1 MNNKIKTYCIILSV
15 LYSIVVICSL
25 SDTIESLK
33 AGYKIGREEPRNTTW
48 YMATLNLKV
57 SPIEGM
63 HTYPERVINSV
74 TGQEV
79 RAEANNFNIRIENS
93 NIDIPLYLKIFRGFI
108 IALSVVFLVGVV
120 YLPFLFFSVIKSA
133 TKGKILEQ
141 KVIRNIQRIGY
152 ILIIYYII
160 NLLAYYSDYLI
171 AQYVMTFEKYRTIID
186 ISDFGLLFL
195 GLVTLLMTEIL
206 KVSRQLKE
214 EQDLTI

>member
-1 MNNKIKTYCIILSV
+1 MNNKIKIYCIILSI
-15 LYSIVVICSL
+15 LYTVVVICSM
-25 SDTIESLK
+25 SDTIESFK
-33 AGYKIGREEPRNTTW
+33 AGYKIGRESSPNTPW
-48 YMATLNLKV
+48 YMLTLHLRV
-57 SPIEGM
+57 LPIEGL
-63 HTYPERVINSV
+63 HTYPEKIINSV

-79 RAEANNFNIRIENS
+79 RAEANNYKIRIENS
-93 NIDIPLYLKIFRGFI
+93 NIDIPVYVKVFRGFI
-108 IALSVVFLVGVV
+108 IALSVVFLAGII

-133 TKGKILEQ
+133 TKGKILEP

-160 NLLAYYSDYLI
+160 DSLAYFSDYLV
-171 AQYVMTFEKYRTIID
+171 AQYVMTFEKYRAVID
-186 ISDFGLLFL
+186 VSDFGLLFL

>member
-1 MNNKIKTYCIILSV
+1 MNNKIKIYCIILSI
-15 LYSIVVICSL
+15 LYTVVVICSM
-25 SDTIESLK
+25 SDTIESFK
-33 AGYKIGREEPRNTTW
+33 AGYKIGRESSPNTPW
-48 YMATLNLKV
+48 YMLTLHLRV
-57 SPIEGM
+57 LPIEGL
-63 HTYPERVINSV
+63 HTYPEKIINSV

-79 RAEANNFNIRIENS
+79 RAEANNYKIRIENS
-93 NIDIPLYLKIFRGFI
+93 NIDIPVYVKVFRGFFI
-108 IALSVVFLVGVV
+108 PLSVVFLAGII

-133 TKGKILEQ
+133 TKGKILEP

-160 NLLAYYSDYLI
+160 DSLAYFSDYLV
-171 AQYVMTFEKYRTIID
+171 AQYVMTFEKYRAVID
-186 ISDFGLLFL
+186 VSDFGLLFL

>member
-1 MNNKIKTYCIILSV
+1 MNNKIKIYCIILSI
-15 LYSIVVICSL
+15 LYTVVVICSM
-25 SDTIESLK
+25 SDTIESFK
-33 AGYKIGREEPRNTTW
+33 AGYKIGRESSPNTPW
-48 YMATLNLKV
+48 YMLTLHLRV
-57 SPIEGM
+57 LPIEGL
-63 HTYPERVINSV
+63 HTYPEKIINSV

-79 RAEANNFNIRIENS
+79 RAEANNYKIRIENS
-93 NIDIPLYLKIFRGFI
+93 NIDIPVYVKVFRGFI
-108 IALSVVFLVGVV
+108 IALSVVFLAGII

-133 TKGKILEQ
+133 TKGKILKP

-160 NLLAYYSDYLI
+160 DSLAYFSDYLV
-171 AQYVMTFEKYRTIID
+171 AQYVMTFEKYRAVID
-186 ISDFGLLFL
+186 VSDFGLLFL

>member
-1 MNNKIKTYCIILSV
+1 MNNKIKIYCIILSI
-15 LYSIVVICSL
+15 LYTVVVICSL
-25 SDTIESLK
+25 SDTIESFK
-33 AGYKIGREEPRNTTW
+33 AGYKIGRESSPNTPW
-48 YMATLNLKV
+48 YMLTLHLRV
-57 SPIEGM
+57 LPIEGL
-63 HTYPERVINSV
+63 HTYPEKIINSV

-79 RAEANNFNIRIENS
+79 RAEANNYKIRIENS
-93 NIDIPLYLKIFRGFI
+93 NIDIPVYVKVFRGFI
-108 IALSVVFLVGVV
+108 IALSVVFLAGII

-133 TKGKILEQ
+133 TKGKILEP

-160 NLLAYYSDYLI
+160 DSLAYFSDYLV
-171 AQYVMTFEKYRTIID
+171 AQYVMTFEKYRAVID
-186 ISDFGLLFL
+186 VSDFGLLFL

>member
-1 MNNKIKTYCIILSV
+1 MNNKIKIYCIILSI
-15 LYSIVVICSL
+15 LYTVVVICSM
-25 SDTIESLK
+25 SDTIESFK
-33 AGYKIGREEPRNTTW
+33 AGYKIGRESSPNTPW
-48 YMATLNLKV
+48 YMLTLHLRV
-57 SPIEGM
+57 LPIEGL
-63 HTYPERVINSV
+63 HTYPEKIINSV

-79 RAEANNFNIRIENS
+79 RAEANNYKIRIENS
-93 NIDIPLYLKIFRGFI
+93 NIDIPVYVKVFRGFI
-108 IALSVVFLVGVV
+108 IALSVVFLAGII

-133 TKGKILEQ
+133 TKGKILEP

-160 NLLAYYSDYLI
+160 DSLAYFSDYLV
-171 AQYVMTFEKYRTIID
+171 AQYVMTFEKYQAVID
-186 ISDFGLLFL
+186 VSDFGLLFL

>member
-1 MNNKIKTYCIILSV
+1 M
-15 LYSIVVICSL
+15 
-25 SDTIESLK
+25 SDTIESFK
-33 AGYKIGREEPRNTTW
+33 AGYKIGRESSPNTPW
-48 YMATLNLKV
+48 YMLTLHLRV
-57 SPIEGM
+57 LPIEGL
-63 HTYPERVINSV
+63 HTYPEKIINSV

-79 RAEANNFNIRIENS
+79 RAEANNYKIRIENS
-93 NIDIPLYLKIFRGFI
+93 NIDIPVYVKVFRGFI
-108 IALSVVFLVGVV
+108 IALSVVFLSGII

-133 TKGKILEQ
+133 TKGKILEP

-160 NLLAYYSDYLI
+160 DSLAYFSDYLV
-171 AQYVMTFEKYRTIID
+171 AQYVMTFEKYRAVID
-186 ISDFGLLFL
+186 VSDFGLLFL